1 LHLLGRPN
9 TVLAS
14 SAAERAGKRGLD
26 AAAEFTADAV
36 TMAGGK
42 ALVDA
47 ARAVERA
54 VEEKLVA
61 AEKLLEAGL
70 MKVGNAVGEELSEL
84 EDKLQNEL
92 AAISGGLIDSSAED
106 RREALTQKYR
116 DEESKAAAQR
126 HLDDVITPQI
136 KQLQDQLAMMPVHLI
151 FHDPSGV
158 DDFHF
163 HVNEHSVEYMVTVV
177 DAFDERSNAM
187 GKAVISLEQIKNDHT
202 FQEDWHDQED
212 SDEDKHKHKHKSGKG
227 KGKKPKR
234 KRKEL
239 MTPMALV
246 LKDSDDRPIGT
257 VDVEVMYREAE
268 EVPDFHFLTEF
279 TTDNNHLK
287 PRCNSDCEG
296 WVWMKGSHDH
306 SFHQHWMW
314 VTDSP
319 KPAIC
324 YLDQIESEHELQKE
338 YSHGHLGK
346 RIVTINAADIYSVT
360 NVAVETQNL
369 HRKAHKHFHQFRAE
383 RDRRDLTIAD
393 CELEFTTLQ
402 KTADADHTV
411 SHGFL
416 HHKDHDE
423 RAGTLWVHV
432 ESARGVPVYYRYMY
446 TNYYYCITNLHY
458 YRKSVDRNGKADPYC
473 RVAVD
478 GARLHTHT
486 VHDTLDPV
494 WDEAFYMPVH
504 GQASRVI
511 SDCHFAAH
519 HNHFIPGLLSYLV
532 AVFCKVIIEF
542 IPTGEQA

>member
-1 LHLLGRPN
+1 LHLLRRPN

-187 GKAVISLEQIKNDHT
+187 GKAHGPWRT
-202 FQEDWHDQED
+202 
-212 SDEDKHKHKHKSGKG
+212 
-227 KGKKPKR
+227 PK
-234 KRKEL
+234 
-239 MTPMALV
+239 A
-246 LKDSDDRPIGT
+246 G
-257 VDVEVMYREAE
+257 
-268 EVPDFHFLTEF
+268 
-279 TTDNNHLK
+279 
-287 PRCNSDCEG
+287 
-296 WVWMKGSHDH
+296 
-306 SFHQHWMW
+306 
-314 VTDSP
+314 
-319 KPAIC
+319 
-324 YLDQIESEHELQKE
+324 
-338 YSHGHLGK
+338 
-346 RIVTINAADIYSVT
+346 
-360 NVAVETQNL
+360 
-369 HRKAHKHFHQFRAE
+369 
-383 RDRRDLTIAD
+383 
-393 CELEFTTLQ
+393 
-402 KTADADHTV
+402 
-411 SHGFL
+411 GF
-416 HHKDHDE
+416 
-423 RAGTLWVHV
+423 
-432 ESARGVPVYYRYMY
+432 
-446 TNYYYCITNLHY
+446 
-458 YRKSVDRNGKADPYC
+458 
-473 RVAVD
+473 
-478 GARLHTHT
+478 
-486 VHDTLDPV
+486 
-494 WDEAFYMPVH
+494 
-504 GQASRVI
+504 
-511 SDCHFAAH
+511 
-519 HNHFIPGLLSYLV
+519 
-532 AVFCKVIIEF
+532 
-542 IPTGEQA
+542 